1 MHLNSSHSRHRAA
14 GFTLVELLVTLL
26 IVSVGILGIVKME
39 AAGVS
44 ESQVSR
50 VRSLMTFQAESLAGA
65 MRANRGYW
73 AAKAATAPA
82 FTLAASN
89 QTYPTS
95 ANSGSPTCTSTS
107 VACTSAEMAY
117 ADLVLWRDSFIRS
130 FPAASATIACSA
142 ACTTGS
148 TGPSSYDITL
158 TWNEKSVAVNRSSVG
173 TGTTLPVSMV
183 LHVQP

>member
-1 MHLNSSHSRHRAA
+1 MRLNSSPSMRRAA
-14 GFTLVELLVTLL
+14 GFTLVELLVTLV

-73 AAKAATAPA
+73 STKAATAPS
-82 FTLAASN
+82 FTLVATG
-89 QTYPTS
+89 QTYVPG
-95 ANSGSPTCTSTS
+95 ANTTDATCTGT
-107 VACTSAEMAY
+107 VCTSQQMAY
-117 ADLVLWRDSFIRS
+117 ADLLLWRNNFVIS
-130 FPAASATIACSA
+130 FPNAAATITCAA
-142 ACTTGS
+142 ACITGTTG
-148 TGPSSYDITL
+148 PPSYDITL

-173 TGTTLPVSMV
+173 SGTTLPVSMV

>member
-1 MHLNSSHSRHRAA
+1 MRLNSSPPIRRVA
-14 GFTLVELLVTLL
+14 GFSLVELLVTLL
-26 IVSVGILGIVKME
+26 IVSVGILGIAKME

-50 VRSLMTFQAESLAGA
+50 VRSLMTYQAESLAGS
-65 MRANRGYW
+65 MRVNRNYW
-73 AAKAATAPA
+73 ITKAATAPA
-82 FTLAASN
+82 FTLATSSQA
-89 QTYPTS
+89 YPTTP
-95 ANSGSPTCTSTS
+95 NGTDPTCMSNG
-107 VACTSAEMAY
+107 VVCTPAQMAY
-117 ADLVLWRDSFIRS
+117 ADLKLWRDNFLLA
-130 FPAASATIACSA
+130 FPGASATIACSA

-158 TWNEKSVAVNRSSVG
+158 IWNEKSVAVNRSGAG